1 MEKERLKQPYVDA
14 VVDILN
20 FSAGDVI
27 ATSGGGWVNGYTG
40 PTFSGSGSWT

>member
-1 MEKERLKQPYVDA
+1 MEKERLKLSYEDA
-14 VVDILN
+14 SVDILN

-27 ATSGGGWVNGYTG
+27 ATSGGGWDNGYTG